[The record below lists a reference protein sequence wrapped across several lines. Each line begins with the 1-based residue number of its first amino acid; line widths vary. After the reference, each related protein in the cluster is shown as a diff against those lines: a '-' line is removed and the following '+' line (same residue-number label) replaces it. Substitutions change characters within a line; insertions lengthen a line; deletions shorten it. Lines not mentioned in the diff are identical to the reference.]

1 MRWVSLHTH
10 TTFSYGDGFGPVP
23 THVNRVHD
31 LGMKAVAFTE
41 HGHNSSHVQAEKA
54 CAKLD
59 NAVKP
64 IYGCELYVVPDDY
77 ENHRRKYHQII
88 LAQDEE
94 GYQNL
99 NRIVSVA
106 NSPLFQYDRFPTVP
120 LHILWKYNKGLFIT
134 SGCADSLLSC
144 TLLGGKNMGE
154 KRLEYS
160 DEDFENSVRLVRQYQ
175 DYFGERY
182 FLEVQRFPGLDR
194 TRVLNPAFERIS
206 EETGAGLVGTAD
218 VHYPFPE
225 DNKMQRIL
233 HAANR
238 GGGKTIAQADAE
250 WEYDILLTYPESDRE
265 IYADLRKTGLS
276 PEGAKSAILN
286 TSKIA
291 DQCNVDLPKNEPIK
305 WPFPGS
311 GLKGEDIVRASEPG
325 DNSYPNIEDYTW
337 DRIRQGWRFRIQE
350 NAHMRAHKQEYR
362 DRIKYEMERIIPR
375 GFCDYFGMLS
385 YLITWAKTV
394 PEPPIP
400 VGPGRGSAAASLV
413 CYILRITEIDP
424 LQYPAMMFERFID
437 PKRLDL
443 PDVDIDFA
451 DDRRDEVRMEAVRV
465 FGADRVAN
473 IGNFTKYKGKNSIVD
488 VAKVYSIPKFETEV
502 VKNLIV
508 ERSGGDSRQDD
519 SLADTFEMF
528 PKAADVLKRYPD
540 LELATE
546 LEGNYR
552 GSGVHAA
559 GLVISNA
566 SIPETC
572 AIHTQVSGGREITA
586 VPYDKKDAE
595 YLGMLKA
602 DFLGLKTMGEIGIIL
617 DIMGMSLDDLY
628 RIPMDDDATI
638 KAFQRND
645 VQGIFQFE
653 GRATRVTCGKVKP
666 ESILELADI
675 NALSRPG
682 PLFSGMTDHY
692 IKVKWG
698 EMDQEKLHPIVD
710 DFTSFTKGQIIYQE
724 QVLGIIRDLGGFP
737 VQRVGDI
744 RKIISQK
751 LGEASFNE
759 MFEEF
764 ESGAARL
771 HGVSPEL
778 AKRIWSFMVTSATYS
793 FCVTGDTALER
804 AGKGRHCDSA
814 EVTVEELYRQQGDR
828 TNVPMSDKI
837 RGGRL
842 KILGMDDDGRIRPN
856 NLLKIHDPVEYRCT
870 KITTNTGRAVTVS
883 NDHRIQ
889 TLDGY
894 KHTMELEVG
903 DSVIVDGG
911 REARAVELREAQ
923 HKGGNKYKNWEGM
936 DGEGN
941 PGYVDGRSLMLKEAQ
956 EAAWESDGGKCQHC
970 GRSGDREGHG
980 LEFAHAMTL
989 EHFDGEY
996 AKYHSE
1002 KNLMVLCNSCHK
1014 KYDYRVQGSRSKRW
1028 TRGRPTTTETIVSI
1042 EDAGIQKVY
1051 DIEMKGPTHNY
1062 MGNGFIHHNNI
1073 AHSISYSTLAF
1084 WHMWLKVHDPVAFYT
1099 AKLRKTPMDKNNADR
1114 VRRYMKDA
1122 LRHGV
1127 KIGPPD
1133 LNKSSLGWEFTHYVD
1148 ASRDKAL
1155 DDWKGGDPWLGEIHA
1170 GFTQMKGIG
1179 GSYANNILA
1188 LRDELKYGKVL
1199 VDDEGYE
1206 LEDEDGNLLYE
1217 KEGNG
1222 YGFDSWKDLL
1232 GAKGIGPGRL
1242 DKILEFVEKDDPFD
1256 LELTHHILADYRTK
1270 IEDGEGD
1277 WGYVLQPDMTSD
1289 EVPEDFFGNF
1299 TWIGMVK
1306 KKEFKDLIE
1315 DERAR
1320 SGKSTE
1326 EILATVKDPHLVKSC
1341 TLHCYDDGDE
1351 EIYARVS
1358 RWDYP
1363 QLESMLEEIE
1373 PGRDVVVF
1381 TGRRKKMFG
1390 ISVAVKDIQVI
1401 DPSDDIEEILA
1412 KAKRKKEL
1420 I

>member
-1 MRWVSLHTH
+1 MGQFAYAYDLLHR
-10 TTFSYGDGFGPVP
+10 SYGDGYGPV
-23 THVNRVHD
+23 TDHVNRAAE
-31 LGMKAVAFTE
+31 LGMSAIAFTE
-41 HGHNSSHVQAEKA
+41 HGHTSSHVQAEKA
-54 CAKLD
+54 CFAID
-59 NAVKP
+59 NKVKP
-64 IYGCELYVVPDDY
+64 IYGCELYVVPNDY

-88 LAQDEE
+88 IAINEE

-99 NRIVSVA
+99 NRICSVA
-106 NSPLFQYDRFPTVP
+106 NSPMFQYDRFPTVP
-120 LHILWKYNKGLFIT
+120 LHILWKYNKGLIIT

-144 TLLGGKNMGE
+144 TLLGGKNLGE

-160 DEDFENSVRLVRQYQ
+160 DENYQ
-175 DYFGERY
+175 EAKELIELYQEHFGSRY
-182 FLEVQRFPGLDR
+182 YLEVQRFPGLDR
-194 TRVLNPAFERIS
+194 TRVLNPAFEKLGA
-206 EETGAGLVGTAD
+206 ETGAQLLGTAD
-218 VHYPFPE
+218 VHYPYPE

-250 WEYDILLTYPESDRE
+250 WEYDILLTYPESDNE
-265 IYADLRKTGLS
+265 IYQDLKQTGLS
-276 PEGAKSAILN
+276 REAARAAIIN
-286 TSKIA
+286 TAIVA

-305 WPFPGS
+305 WPYPGS
-311 GLKGEDIVRASEPG
+311 GMKGEDIVQSAEAELSGHE
-325 DNSYPNIEDYTW
+325 DQKSYSSIEEYTW
-337 DRIRQGWRFRIQE
+337 DKIREGWRYRFKE
-350 NAHMRAHKQEYR
+350 NANMRANRSEYR
-362 DRIKYEMERIIPR
+362 ERIKYEMERIIPR

-385 YLITWAKTV
+385 YLVIWAKSQ
-394 PEPPIP
+394 EIP
-400 VGPGRGSAAASLV
+400 VGPARGSAAASLV
-413 CYILRITEIDP
+413 CYILRITEVDP
-424 LQYPAMMFERFID
+424 MQYPTMMFERFID

-443 PDVDIDFA
+443 PDVDLDFA

-465 FGADRVAN
+465 FGADRVGN

-528 PKAADVLKRYPD
+528 PKAADVLTRYPE
-540 LELATE
+540 LELATQ

-566 SIPETC
+566 SISDTC
-572 AIHTQVSGGREITA
+572 ALHTQISGGREITA

-617 DIMGMSLDDLY
+617 GIMGMSLQDLY
-628 RIPMDDDATI
+628 RIPLDDPATMA
-638 KAFQRND
+638 AFLRND

-653 GRATRVTCGKVKP
+653 GRATRVTCDRVKP
-666 ESILELADI
+666 DTFMELADI

-698 EMDQEKLHPIVD
+698 DMEQEKLHPIVD
-710 DFTSFTKGQIIYQE
+710 EYTSFTKGQIIYQE
-724 QVLGIIRDLGGFP
+724 QVLGIIKDLGGFP

-751 LGEASFNE
+751 LGEASFNA
-759 MFEEF
+759 MYDEF
-764 ESGAARL
+764 ESGAMRL
-771 HGVSPEL
+771 HGVQPAL

-793 FCVTGDTALER
+793 FCVTGDTILER
-804 AGKGRHCDSA
+804 GGKGRNCDSA
-814 EVTVEELYRQQGDR
+814 EITVEELYFNQNNRQ
-828 TNVPMSDKI
+828 NVPLSDKI
-837 RGGRL
+837 RAGRL
-842 KILGMDDDGRIRPN
+842 TILGMDDDGRIRPN

-870 KITTNTGRAVTVS
+870 KITTNTGRTVTVS
-883 NDHRIQ
+883 NDHRMQ
-889 TLDGY
+889 TLNGY
-894 KHTMELEVG
+894 KHAMELEVG
-903 DSVIVDGG
+903 DLVIVDAG
-911 REARAVELREAQ
+911 RVAREVEIREAQ
-923 HKGGNKYKNWEGM
+923 YKGQDRNHIF
-936 DGEGN
+936 
-941 PGYVDGRSLMLKEAQ
+941 DGRSLMLKEAQ
-956 EAAWESDGGKCQHC
+956 EAAWTRDEGKCQHC
-970 GRSGDREGHG
+970 GKSGDREGHG

-989 EHFDGEY
+989 EHFEGEY

-1002 KNLMVLCNSCHK
+1002 LNIMVLCNSCHK

-1073 AHSISYSTLAF
+1073 AHCVSYSTLAF

-1099 AKLRKTPMDKNNADR
+1099 AKMRKTPMDKNNADR
-1114 VRRYMKDA
+1114 VRRYMRDA

-1127 KIGPPD
+1127 KIGPPE
-1133 LNKSSLGWEFTHYVD
+1133 LNKSTKNWEYSHHQET
-1148 ASRDKAL
+1148 SRDKAMPL
-1155 DDWKGGDPWLGEIHA
+1155 WKEGDPWVGEIHA
-1170 GFTQMKGIG
+1170 GFTQIAGIG
-1179 GSYANNILA
+1179 DSYANNILE
-1188 LRDELKYGKVL
+1188 LRESLKNGIPLIDE
-1199 VDDEGYE
+1199 EGYE

-1217 KEGNG
+1217 KKGNG
-1222 YGFDSWKDLL
+1222 YGFDSWEDLL
-1232 GAKGIGPGRL
+1232 DAKGVGPGRL
-1242 DKILEFVEKDDPFD
+1242 DKILDFVQKDDPFD
-1256 LELTHHILADYRTK
+1256 LELTHHILEDYREK
-1270 IEDGEGD
+1270 IEEGQGD
-1277 WGYVLQPDMTSD
+1277 WAYVLQPDMTSD
-1289 EVPEDFFGNF
+1289 EVPVDFFGTF

-1306 KKEFKDLIE
+1306 KKEFKDLLE

-1326 EILATVKDPHLVKSC
+1326 EIMATVKDPHLVKSC
-1341 TLHCYDDGDE
+1341 TLHCFDDGDE
-1351 EIYARVS
+1351 EIYARVD
-1358 RWDYP
+1358 RWNYKR
-1363 QLESMLEEIE
+1363 LESTLEEIE
-1373 PGRDVVVF
+1373 PHRDVVLF

-1390 ISVAVKDIQVI
+1390 ISVAITSIQVI
-1401 DPSDDIEEILA
+1401 DPTDDIPAILA
-1412 KAKRKKEL
+1412 RVKKRRVKV
-1420 I
+1420 